1 MPIYEYA
8 CTACGHQLEAL
19 QKISEDP
26 LRKCPECGEDTL
38 TKQIS
43 KVAFQLKG
51 TGWYETDF
59 KNKKKPADKDKAKD
73 GDTTKGDGDSKK
85 EPTSDTT
92 TKADSSNSSSS
103 EKKSKAAGD

>member
-19 QKISEDP
+19 QKVSDAP
-26 LRKCPECGEDTL
+26 LVKCPECGADTL

-59 KNKKKPADKDKAKD
+59 KDKKKPAGKEKDKGESK
-73 GDTTKGDGDSKK
+73 TDSK
-85 EPTSDTT
+85 
-92 TKADSSNSSSS
+92 SSSDAKSDSASTSSGS
-103 EKKSKAAGD
+103 EKKAKAAGD

>member
-19 QKISEDP
+19 QKISEAP
-26 LRKCPECGEDTL
+26 LVKCPACGEDTL

-59 KNKKKPADKDKAKD
+59 KDKKKPADKDK
-73 GDTTKGDGDSKK
+73 GSGDSKGETK
-85 EPTSDTT
+85 TESASKSDSAAST
-92 TKADSSNSSSS
+92 TKS
-103 EKKSKAAGD
+103 EKKSSAASE

>member
-8 CTACGHQLEAL
+8 CTACGHQLESL
-19 QKISEDP
+19 QKISDAP
-26 LRKCPECGEDTL
+26 LVKCPECGEDTL

-59 KNKKKPADKDKAKD
+59 KDKKKPADKDGGKTESKSES
-73 GDTTKGDGDSKK
+73 KSDSK
-85 EPTSDTT
+85 SDTSS
-92 TKADSSNSSSS
+92 KSDSSASTSSG
-103 EKKSKAAGD
+103 EKKTKAAGE

>member
-8 CTACGHQLEAL
+8 CSACGHQLEAL
-19 QKISEDP
+19 QKISDDP
-26 LRKCPECGEDTL
+26 LVKCPACGEDAL

-59 KNKKKPADKDKAKD
+59 KDKKKPADKEASK
-73 GDTTKGDGDSKK
+73 GETK
-85 EPTSDTT
+85 SDTKT
-92 TKADSSNSSSS
+92 ESKSKSDSSGGSSSS
-103 EKKSKAAGD
+103 EKKSKAASE